1 MDDFFITALVR
12 ASTCHHHAS
21 QKSLLWRTW
30 SFAPPHHKARRKVGN
45 SAGTRAF
52 HSGQKPLGATA
63 EAASAH
69 ISREELKK
77 LVDVYGEWDDSPA
90 TEQPRLEPG
99 TIQSGLGDN
108 YFSQSSTVRTIE
120 DHAIQDP
127 VKNITKLLDG
137 QKPQAEPI
145 FELYQSLPSP
155 RASHLQLRYLTQI
168 LNLIAVVPRKTEV
181 VMLRY
186 LSILDDMKEANM
198 PIHIHHWNTA
208 IHLAGRHLG
217 KYAISDV
224 QSSISIWKEMESL
237 TPIRGDHVTFNIL
250 FDVAVK
256 GEKYQ
261 LAEMIHKEAVK
272 RGLKFDRLSHMAQ
285 IFYNGVRRDGSGVR
299 KAYMQLVEAGEI
311 VDTAVL
317 TNVLTGLIKAGE
329 LPAAEETFQRMKT
342 MHAKKA
348 GATSSPHSWHERREL
363 RRILTHAGE
372 KYRDDAEN
380 RRLFQDA
387 APIAPDWRTYK
398 PFVQHHADVSGNFDR
413 VMALLE
419 EMDLN
424 GIRLTGPIFFWVFA
438 GFQKYGGV
446 RYSSWRAARLELV
459 WGLFLKCCD
468 EHPDDVWLDHGVA
481 TLAVWAFHKCV
492 GRDRAQEVWVDI
504 RNRWA
509 PTNRSLHLV
518 NNILRSRPGENL
530 DQQHRFDLD

>member
-1 MDDFFITALVR
+1 MDNLFIAALVR
-12 ASTCHHHAS
+12 ASTCHHHAN
-21 QKSLLWRTW
+21 QASLSWRTW
-30 SFAPPHHKARRKVGN
+30 PFTPYHHKARRKGGN

-52 HSGQKPLGATA
+52 HSEQKSQGAAA
-63 EAASAH
+63 EASSAQL
-69 ISREELKK
+69 SREELKS
-77 LVDVYGEWDDSPA
+77 LVDIYGEWDDSPA
-90 TEQPRLEPG
+90 IEAPLVGLEAIHG
-99 TIQSGLGDN
+99 GLEYD
-108 YFSQSSTVRTIE
+108 YSSQSSTVRAID
-120 DHAIQDP
+120 DHAIRNPVQD
-127 VKNITKLLDG
+127 IMKLLDG
-137 QKPQAEPI
+137 QKTPVEPI
-145 FELYQSLPSP
+145 LELYQSLPSP
-155 RASHLQLRYLTQI
+155 RASHLKLRYLTQL
-168 LNLIAVVPRKTEV
+168 LNRIAVVPRKTEL

-186 LSILDDMKEANM
+186 LSILDDMKEANL
-198 PIHIHHWNTA
+198 PIHVHHWNTA

-217 KYAISDV
+217 RQSGPDV
-224 QSSISIWKEMESL
+224 ESAISIWKDMESM
-237 TPIRGDHVTFNIL
+237 TPNRGDHVTFNIL

-256 GEKYQ
+256 GEKFV

-285 IFYNGVRRDGSGVR
+285 IFYHGVRRDGSGVR
-299 KAYMQLVEAGEI
+299 KAYMQMVEAGEI
-311 VDTAVL
+311 IDTAVL

-329 LPAAEETFQRMKT
+329 LPAAEETFQRMKR

-348 GATSSPHSWHERREL
+348 GATGSPHSWHERREL

-398 PFVQHHADVSGNFDR
+398 PFVKHHADVSGNFDR

-438 GFQKYGGV
+438 GFQKFGGV

-468 EHPDDVWLDHGVA
+468 DHPDDVWLDHGVV
-481 TLAVWAFHKCV
+481 TSAVWAFHKCV

-509 PTNRSLHLV
+509 PTSKSLHLV
-518 NNILRSRPGENL
+518 NNILRSRSGENL
-530 DQQHRFDLD
+530 DQPHRFDLD